1 MRARIYARYSTDM
14 QDYTSIADQLRVGK
28 ERIAR
33 EQWELTGQY
42 IDEGVSGSAL
52 GNRPGVLQAIR
63 DGEAGCYDVLLIME
77 LGRLARSEDLPKLIQ
92 RLRFRGIRVIG
103 LQDGFDSLART
114 ARMQAGMAGI
124 MGAEFIEMISRRVHS
139 ALEMRAKEGRA
150 TGGKAFDN
158 PEIVREIFAR
168 FAAGESMK
176 AIASDLNRRK
186 VPSPGASWKERCRP
200 RGQWQVSTLHA
211 LLRNE
216 RYIGRQ
222 IWNRS
227 QWIKDPDTGI
237 RQRRERPQSEWI
249 IQECPR
255 IIDDETWSQVQAR
268 FRVQRGRGGGRKF
281 LLSGILECGV
291 CGSRMIVYGGGGMRR
306 YICGTYH
313 AAGEH
318 ACSNRSSFPL
328 PSAI

>member
-14 QDYTSIADQLRVGK
+14 QDYASIADQLRVGK
-28 ERIAR
+28 ERITR
-33 EQWELTGQY
+33 EQWEFTGQY

-63 DGEAGCYDVLLIME
+63 DGEAGRYDILLIME

-139 ALEMRAKEGRA
+139 ALEMRAKEGRP

-186 VPSPGASWKERCRP
+186 IPSPGATWKSAVGHVVCGRFRLYTPYYAMNGTSDARSGTVRSGSKTPTRVSASAASVLGANGLSKNAVDLSMMKRGRRCRL
-200 RGQWQVSTLHA
+200 GSVCTEA
-211 LLRNE
+211 AAA
-216 RYIGRQ
+216 
-222 IWNRS
+222 S
-227 QWIKDPDTGI
+227 Q
-237 RQRRERPQSEWI
+237 
-249 IQECPR
+249 
-255 IIDDETWSQVQAR
+255 
-268 FRVQRGRGGGRKF
+268 
-281 LLSGILECGV
+281 
-291 CGSRMIVYGGGGMRR
+291 
-306 YICGTYH
+306 
-313 AAGEH
+313 
-318 ACSNRSSFPL
+318 SSFFPA
-328 PSAI
+328 SWNAQCAARG